1 VDAATLSKLPV
12 SRQRKP
18 QSCQSICLIRP
29 PRLSEAV
36 WCLTALK
43 VGTTAD
49 SSCIIHAIVL
59 VSRVVKLHLAVV
71 KSTCLCDVRP
81 SGIIT
86 DYRLSQN
93 EKRFRWWNVFNDM
106 GRIWPV
112 IILVWRKSI
121 HFWRRYARNTI
132 FTFSFP
138 LPMTLTFYLHV
149 KFAPLVT
156 LV

>member
-71 KSTCLCDVRP
+71 KSTRIGACRCDVRP

-106 GRIWPV
+106 GRMGRWSFWSDVNRSIFDEDMREIRFLHFRFHSQWPW
-112 IILVWRKSI
+112 L
-121 HFWRRYARNTI
+121 
-132 FTFSFP
+132 FTFTSN
-138 LPMTLTFYLHV
+138 LLR
-149 KFAPLVT
+149 
-156 LV
+156 